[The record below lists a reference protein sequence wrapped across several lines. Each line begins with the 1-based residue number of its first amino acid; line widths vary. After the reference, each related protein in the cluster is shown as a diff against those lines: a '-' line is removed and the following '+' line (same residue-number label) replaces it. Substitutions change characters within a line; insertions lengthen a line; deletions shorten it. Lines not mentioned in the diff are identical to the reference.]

1 MANRNM
7 RNTTKVEAL
16 IESCRSEGKW
26 QRVIELTDELKTGSP
41 HNECLANF
49 LVGEARLEN
58 YLEENALAAADAT
71 FGRAKTGLGEARR
84 YLNLAL
90 GESGQKAGIALDA
103 YLLLAKLCFACGEYE
118 QSLDNFVK
126 AELNTLAEKELTL
139 RSLKILAESYA
150 IKGLCL
156 EQQTSKPTSKFKK
169 AEKDTEMVSGRL
181 LRDPHLIKFP
191 LAMQISC
198 FERASDLGLLYLQEY
213 DIVSGSSSSNNSTAG
228 STLNVNATSVQ
239 PSSSSFAISST
250 IPASGPSGLEVNRRM
265 GAILETALQRAP
277 IVLIKTG
284 KLQEAVERY
293 RIMLNAIETR
303 ATQSLRLTLARQL
316 AEVLLRGVS
325 GTIYAPPFG
334 AKGGGGTLRGGSSK
348 KLWKPRKYAAR
359 QQFSP
364 RNQQEEVILLLLI
377 AEALAVRD
385 TVLSQSPEFRLARQ
399 HAMGNVTAVYDLLTL
414 ATVRWGLVQLLN
426 ESFEKALKFSFGEQ
440 HVWRQY
446 GLSLMAA
453 EKHAHALRVL
463 QESMKLTPSDP
474 LPCML
479 ASRLCY
485 ESLETVKQ
493 GLDYAQQ
500 ALKRE
505 VKGFR
510 PSRCQLFVGIGHQ
523 QLAIQSNLKS
533 ERDACNKLALEALER
548 AVQQDGNDH
557 LAEYYLSLQYAL
569 LGQLPEALVHI
580 RFALALRMEHAP
592 CLHLFALLLTASR
605 RPREALGVVE
615 DALHEFPDY
624 LQLLHVKA
632 HLQLHL
638 EDADTALAT
647 VQHMLAVWRDVYEA
661 QLAGEEEK
669 HSDTKSGVHLA
680 HSSQMSD
687 KDSNSVYAAS
697 LAAVSR
703 VEQAL
708 SEAASSLSSF
718 TQRPGPR
725 RPWMLQI
732 EIWLLLADVYLRIDQ
747 PNEALNCIHEASQI
761 YPLCHQIM
769 FMRGQVHVYLEQWL
783 DAKQCFLNAV
793 AANPHHT
800 EALRALGETHLILG
814 EPRLAEKM
822 LKDAAKLDP
831 SCPKIWLV
839 SSNKFAVASL
849 THGYWFCVSNR
860 FALGK
865 VLETLGDFHASA
877 DCFATSLQ
885 LEPSCPVL
893 PFTSIPLVFE

>member
-7 RNTTKVEAL
+7 RNTNTTKVEAL

-58 YLEENALAAADAT
+58 YLEEHALAGADSN
-71 FGRAKTGLGEARR
+71 FGRAKSGLAEARR
-84 YLNLAL
+84 FLHLAL

-156 EQQTSKPTSKFKK
+156 EQQTSKPSSKFKK
-169 AEKDTEMVSGRL
+169 AEKDTEM
-181 LRDPHLIKFP
+181 
-191 LAMQISC
+191 ISC
-198 FERASDLGLLYLQEY
+198 FERATDLGLLYLQEY
-213 DIVSGSSSSNNSTAG
+213 DIVSGSSSSSNNSTAG
-228 STLNVNATSVQ
+228 STLNVNAGVQ

-277 IVLIKTG
+277 IVLIKTE

-325 GTIYAPPFG
+325 GTIYAPPFTG
-334 AKGGGGTLRGGSSK
+334 KSGGGTLRGGSSK

-359 QQFSP
+359 QQFNP

-385 TVLSQSPEFRLARQ
+385 TVLSQSPEFRQARQ

-453 EKHAHALRVL
+453 EKHTHALRVL
-463 QESMKLTPSDP
+463 QESMKLTPGDP
-474 LPCML
+474 LPCLL

-505 VKGFR
+505 VKGLR
-510 PSRCQLFVGIGHQ
+510 PSRSQLFVGIGHQ

-533 ERDACNKLALEALER
+533 ERDACHKLALDALER
-548 AVQQDGNDH
+548 AVQLDGNDH

-569 LGQLPEALVHI
+569 LGQLAEALTHI

-615 DALHEFPDY
+615 DALHEFPDN

-638 EDADTALAT
+638 EDAETALST

-687 KDSNSVYAAS
+687 KDSI
-697 LAAVSR
+697 SR

-761 YPLCHQIM
+761 YPLSHQIM
-769 FMRGQVHVYLEQWL
+769 FMRGQVHVYLEQWF

-800 EALRALGETHLILG
+800 EALRALGQAHLILG

-831 SCPKIWLV
+831 SCPKIW
-839 SSNKFAVASL
+839 
-849 THGYWFCVSNR
+849 

-865 VLETLGDFHASA
+865 VMETLGDFHASA
-877 DCFATSLQ
+877 DCFSTSLQ

>member
-58 YLEENALAAADAT
+58 YLEENALAAADST
-71 FGRAKTGLGEARR
+71 FGRAKSGLAEARR
-84 YLNLAL
+84 FLHLAL

-156 EQQTSKPTSKFKK
+156 EQQTSKPSSKFKK
-169 AEKDTEMVSGRL
+169 AEKDTEM
-181 LRDPHLIKFP
+181 
-191 LAMQISC
+191 ISC

-213 DIVSGSSSSNNSTAG
+213 DIVSGSGSSNNSTAG
-228 STLNVNATSVQ
+228 STLNVNASSVQ

-250 IPASGPSGLEVNRRM
+250 IPASGPTGLEANRRM

-293 RIMLNAIETR
+293 RIMLNAIETK

-325 GTIYAPPFG
+325 GTIYAPPFV

-385 TVLSQSPEFRLARQ
+385 TVLSQSPEFRIARQ

-505 VKGFR
+505 VKGLR

-569 LGQLPEALVHI
+569 LGQLAEALVHI

-615 DALHEFPDY
+615 DALHEFPDN

-638 EDADTALAT
+638 EDAETALAT

-761 YPLCHQIM
+761 YPLSHQIM

-800 EALRALGETHLILG
+800 DALRALGETHLILG

-831 SCPKIWLV
+831 SCPKIW
-839 SSNKFAVASL
+839 
-849 THGYWFCVSNR
+849 

>member
-7 RNTTKVEAL
+7 RNTNTTKVEAL

-58 YLEENALAAADAT
+58 YLEDNAPAADSN
-71 FGRAKTGLGEARR
+71 FGRAKSGLAEARR
-84 YLNLAL
+84 FLHLAL

-156 EQQTSKPTSKFKK
+156 EQQTSKPSSKFKK
-169 AEKDTEMVSGRL
+169 AEKDTEM
-181 LRDPHLIKFP
+181 
-191 LAMQISC
+191 ISC
-198 FERASDLGLLYLQEY
+198 FERATDLGLLYLQEY

-228 STLNVNATSVQ
+228 STLNVNASVQ

-277 IVLIKTG
+277 IVLIKTE

-325 GTIYAPPFG
+325 GTVYTPPFTG
-334 AKGGGGTLRGGSSK
+334 KSGGGTLRGGASK
-348 KLWKPRKYAAR
+348 KLWKPRKYASR
-359 QQFSP
+359 QQFNP

-385 TVLSQSPEFRLARQ
+385 TVLSQSPEFRQARQ

-453 EKHAHALRVL
+453 EKHSHALRVL
-463 QESMKLTPSDP
+463 QESMKLTPGDP
-474 LPCML
+474 LPCLL

-505 VKGFR
+505 VKGLR
-510 PSRCQLFVGIGHQ
+510 PSRSQLFVGIGHQ

-533 ERDACNKLALEALER
+533 ERDACHKLALDALER
-548 AVQQDGNDH
+548 AVQLDGNDH

-569 LGQLPEALVHI
+569 LGQLAEALTHI

-615 DALHEFPDY
+615 DALHEFPDN
-624 LQLLHVKA
+624 LQLLHVKS

-638 EDADTALAT
+638 EDAETALST

-687 KDSNSVYAAS
+687 KDSI
-697 LAAVSR
+697 SR

-761 YPLCHQIM
+761 YPLSHQIM
-769 FMRGQVHVYLEQWL
+769 FMRGQVHVYLEQWF

-793 AANPHHT
+793 AANPNHT
-800 EALRALGETHLILG
+800 EALRALGQAHLILG

-831 SCPKIWLV
+831 SCPKIW
-839 SSNKFAVASL
+839 
-849 THGYWFCVSNR
+849 

-865 VLETLGDFHASA
+865 VMETLGDFHASA

>member
-7 RNTTKVEAL
+7 RNTNTTKVEAL

-58 YLEENALAAADAT
+58 YLEDNAPAADSN
-71 FGRAKTGLGEARR
+71 FGRAKSGLAEARR
-84 YLNLAL
+84 FLHLAL

-156 EQQTSKPTSKFKK
+156 EQQTSKPSSKFKK
-169 AEKDTEMVSGRL
+169 AEKDTEM
-181 LRDPHLIKFP
+181 
-191 LAMQISC
+191 ISC
-198 FERASDLGLLYLQEY
+198 FERATDLGLLYLQEY

-228 STLNVNATSVQ
+228 STLNVNASVQ

-277 IVLIKTG
+277 IVLIKTE

-325 GTIYAPPFG
+325 GTVYTPPFTG
-334 AKGGGGTLRGGSSK
+334 KSGGGTLRGGASK
-348 KLWKPRKYAAR
+348 KLWKPRKYASR
-359 QQFSP
+359 QQFNP

-385 TVLSQSPEFRLARQ
+385 TVLSQSPEFRQARQ

-453 EKHAHALRVL
+453 EKHSHALRVL
-463 QESMKLTPSDP
+463 QESMKLTPGDP
-474 LPCML
+474 LPCLL

-505 VKGFR
+505 VKGLR
-510 PSRCQLFVGIGHQ
+510 PSRSQLFVGIGHQ

-533 ERDACNKLALEALER
+533 ERDACHKMALDALER
-548 AVQQDGNDH
+548 AVQLDGNDH

-569 LGQLPEALVHI
+569 LGQLAEALTHI

-615 DALHEFPDY
+615 DALHEFPDN
-624 LQLLHVKA
+624 LQLLHVKS

-638 EDADTALAT
+638 EDAETALST

-687 KDSNSVYAAS
+687 KDSI
-697 LAAVSR
+697 SR

-761 YPLCHQIM
+761 YPLSHQIM
-769 FMRGQVHVYLEQWL
+769 FMRGQVHVYLEQWF

-793 AANPHHT
+793 AANPNHT
-800 EALRALGETHLILG
+800 EALRALGQTHLILG

-831 SCPKIWLV
+831 SCPKIW
-839 SSNKFAVASL
+839 
-849 THGYWFCVSNR
+849 

-865 VLETLGDFHASA
+865 VMETLGDFHASA

>member
-7 RNTTKVEAL
+7 RNTNTTKVEAL

-58 YLEENALAAADAT
+58 YLEDNAPAADSN
-71 FGRAKTGLGEARR
+71 FGRAKSGLAEARR
-84 YLNLAL
+84 FLHLAL

-156 EQQTSKPTSKFKK
+156 EQQTSKPSSKFKK
-169 AEKDTEMVSGRL
+169 AEKDTEM
-181 LRDPHLIKFP
+181 
-191 LAMQISC
+191 ISC
-198 FERASDLGLLYLQEY
+198 FERATDLGLLYLQEY

-228 STLNVNATSVQ
+228 STLNVNASVQ

-277 IVLIKTG
+277 IVLIKTE

-325 GTIYAPPFG
+325 GTVYTPPFTG
-334 AKGGGGTLRGGSSK
+334 KSGGGTLRGGASK
-348 KLWKPRKYAAR
+348 KLWKPRKYASR
-359 QQFSP
+359 QQFNP

-385 TVLSQSPEFRLARQ
+385 TVLSQSPEFRQARQ

-453 EKHAHALRVL
+453 EKHSHALRVL
-463 QESMKLTPSDP
+463 QESMKLTPGDP
-474 LPCML
+474 LPCLL

-505 VKGFR
+505 VKGLR
-510 PSRCQLFVGIGHQ
+510 PSRSQLFVGIGHQ

-533 ERDACNKLALEALER
+533 ERDACHKLALDALER
-548 AVQQDGNDH
+548 AVQLDGNDH

-569 LGQLPEALVHI
+569 LGQLAEALTHI

-615 DALHEFPDY
+615 DALHEFPDN
-624 LQLLHVKA
+624 LQLLHVKS

-638 EDADTALAT
+638 EDAETALST

-761 YPLCHQIM
+761 YPLSHQIM
-769 FMRGQVHVYLEQWL
+769 FMRGQVHVYLEQWF

-793 AANPHHT
+793 AANPNHT
-800 EALRALGETHLILG
+800 EALRALGQAHLILG

-831 SCPKIWLV
+831 SCPKIW
-839 SSNKFAVASL
+839 
-849 THGYWFCVSNR
+849 

-865 VLETLGDFHASA
+865 VMETLGDFHASA

>member
-7 RNTTKVEAL
+7 RSTTTKVEAL

-26 QRVIELTDELKTGSP
+26 QRVIDLTDELKTGSP
-41 HNECLANF
+41 QNECLANF
-49 LVGEARLEN
+49 LVGEARLES
-58 YLEENALAAADAT
+58 YLEENALVAESN
-71 FGRAKTGLGEARR
+71 FGRAKTGLSEARR

-90 GESGQKAGIALDA
+90 GECGQKAGIALDA
-103 YLLLAKLCFACGEYE
+103 YLLLAKLCFACGEFE
-118 QSLDNFVK
+118 PSLDNFIK

-156 EQQTSKPTSKFKK
+156 EHQTSKPSSKFKK
-169 AEKDTEMVSGRL
+169 AEKDTEM
-181 LRDPHLIKFP
+181 
-191 LAMQISC
+191 ISC

-228 STLNVNATSVQ
+228 STLNVNASVQ
-239 PSSSSFAISST
+239 QSNSSFAISST
-250 IPASGPSGLEVNRRM
+250 IPASGAATHEVNRRM

-303 ATQSLRLTLARQL
+303 ATQSLRLTLTRQL

-325 GTIYAPPFG
+325 GTIYAPPFTS
-334 AKGGGGTLRGGSSK
+334 KSGGSTLRGGASK
-348 KLWKPRKYAAR
+348 KLWKPRKYQAR

-385 TVLSQSPEFRLARQ
+385 TVLSQSPEFKQARQ

-453 EKHAHALRVL
+453 EKHSHALRVL
-463 QESMKLTPSDP
+463 QESIKLTPSDP
-474 LPCML
+474 LPCLL

-505 VKGFR
+505 IKGLR
-510 PSRCQLFVGIGHQ
+510 PSRSQLFVGIGQQ
-523 QLAIQSNLKS
+523 QLAIQSNLRS
-533 ERDACNKLALEALER
+533 DRDACHKLALEALER
-548 AVQQDGNDH
+548 AVQNDGHDH

-569 LGQLPEALVHI
+569 LNQLPEALAHI

-615 DALHEFPDY
+615 DALHEFPDN

-638 EDADTALAT
+638 EDAETALAT
-647 VQHMLAVWRDVYEA
+647 VQHMLAVWREVFEA
-661 QLAGEEEK
+661 QLTGEEEK
-669 HSDTKSGVHLA
+669 HSDTKSGVHLV

-703 VEQAL
+703 VEHAV

-761 YPLCHQIM
+761 YPLSHQIM
-769 FMRGQVHVYLEQWL
+769 YMRGQVHVYLEQWR
-783 DAKQCFLNAV
+783 DAKQCYLNAV
-793 AANPHHT
+793 AANPNHT

-831 SCPKIWLV
+831 NCPRIW
-839 SSNKFAVASL
+839 
-849 THGYWFCVSNR
+849 

-865 VLETLGDFHASA
+865 VMESLGDFYAAA